1 MLDLGAG
8 GAEPLLGQHGGT
20 YLGPRDTAPQPP
32 LLRRVAQETAA
43 GIISDCLFPC
53 LSFAL
58 RACLEEGALEPYLL
72 NLLFLLTSLLFLSSL
87 LGIYYNIA
95 FGHGSQMM
103 MLRKS
108 EPDLCRDLY
117 GSACRMILDKVKA
130 TQEAPFWSPMRSA
143 FLDRMDALGTFLSSA
158 LARKHPVSR
167 LLATVYES
175 CLVERDLHAPTTLLR
190 ELLTDVGLASWPV
203 VEGDVAQTLQVVDA
217 SLRIYGLPS
226 LVSIWVGEDVW
237 NSKKPCIYV
246 NEPQLLLPRAKHL
259 RTQQFPGASR
269 TYQSYVREFVGPFT
283 LNRTMSADALAES
296 LVSFEAFIAHQ
307 LPNHTPNYDANPTS
321 GWRNL
326 TISTLADDTWMSI
339 LTRVFTHKNNSLD
352 EIPVVVFSAKYMRF
366 LGTLI
371 RNGLLDLVNYV
382 GWRLIERFGW
392 AASDSLAGLRQEFL
406 LEVSPAMAATGYV
419 EVDCAVQA
427 AHLLPFTAGRIF
439 RFSLT
444 VLDPRVPGLVESTV
458 KSLKLALTVLLQ
470 NTPWIDNV
478 TTSRAIS
485 KSSCVLRWHPAEN
498 EDSQSVPPPIFDEK
512 VKADQMMSHLG
523 KFRKVFGCKENASC
537 PFWRLEELY

>member
-1 MLDLGAG
+1 
-8 GAEPLLGQHGGT
+8 
-20 YLGPRDTAPQPP
+20 
-32 LLRRVAQETAA
+32 
-43 GIISDCLFPC
+43 
-53 LSFAL
+53 
-58 RACLEEGALEPYLL
+58 
-72 NLLFLLTSLLFLSSL
+72 
-87 LGIYYNIA
+87 
-95 FGHGSQMM
+95 MM

-226 LVSIWVGEDVW
+226 LVSIWV
-237 NSKKPCIYV
+237 

-326 TISTLADDTWMSI
+326 TISTLADDT
-339 LTRVFTHKNNSLD
+339 V
-352 EIPVVVFSAKYMRF
+352 SA
-366 LGTLI
+366 
-371 RNGLLDLVNYV
+371 
-382 GWRLIERFGW
+382 
-392 AASDSLAGLRQEFL
+392 
-406 LEVSPAMAATGYV
+406 
-419 EVDCAVQA
+419 
-427 AHLLPFTAGRIF
+427 
-439 RFSLT
+439 
-444 VLDPRVPGLVESTV
+444 
-458 KSLKLALTVLLQ
+458 
-470 NTPWIDNV
+470 
-478 TTSRAIS
+478 
-485 KSSCVLRWHPAEN
+485 
-498 EDSQSVPPPIFDEK
+498 
-512 VKADQMMSHLG
+512 
-523 KFRKVFGCKENASC
+523 
-537 PFWRLEELY
+537 